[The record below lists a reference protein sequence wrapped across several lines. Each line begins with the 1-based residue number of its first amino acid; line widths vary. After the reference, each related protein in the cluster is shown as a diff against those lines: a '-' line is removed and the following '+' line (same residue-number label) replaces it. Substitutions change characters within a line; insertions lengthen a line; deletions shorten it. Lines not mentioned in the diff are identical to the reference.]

1 MARRV
6 HFAAERLSPEGLALV
21 HRGLRENWT
30 YRRIMAALKEATGE
44 RLAPASLG
52 RYARHHGRTMRELRR
67 AQEEAA
73 VVIAEMK
80 AGSVSAADVATA
92 LVGRAL
98 FEARRALKKAPPM
111 ALSREVGAR
120 ERLDLKRAEIELRRE
135 QLELARRR
143 QEAMERRLETLRE
156 KAKKLNRAVE
166 ERPRGLS
173 PEVIAEIRELYGLTE
188 EK

>member
-1 MARRV
+1 MERRV

-52 RYARHHGRTMRELRR
+52 RYARHTGRTMQELRL

-73 VVIAEMK
+73 AMIAEMK

-92 LVGRAL
+92 LVGKAL
-98 FEARRALKKAPPM
+98 FEARRRLKKAPPM
-111 ALSREVGAR
+111 ALSRAVSER
-120 ERLDLKRAEIELRRE
+120 ERLELKRAEIGLRRE
-135 QLELARRR
+135 QVELARRR
-143 QEAMERRLETLRE
+143 TEVLERKQEAIRE
-156 KAKKLNRAVE
+156 KAKKLKRAVE
-166 ERPRGLS
+166 ERPRGLA
-173 PEVIAEIRELYGLTE
+173 PEVIAQIRELYGLTE
-188 EK
+188 EN